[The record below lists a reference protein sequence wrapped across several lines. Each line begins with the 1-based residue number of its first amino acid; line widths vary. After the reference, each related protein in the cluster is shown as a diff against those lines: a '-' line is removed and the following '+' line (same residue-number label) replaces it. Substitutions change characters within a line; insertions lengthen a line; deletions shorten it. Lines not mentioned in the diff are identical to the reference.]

1 MHHYAVHDGC
11 TEVEVHHADVKLSG
25 SVVHTILSDVNI
37 LSDSVNR
44 GGISLKE
51 YNATGYKTLIQQGIR
66 FRGKCW
72 GTPSDRA
79 DRDTCR
85 VKPVLVPMTSHV
97 PLRNFERMYANQ
109 SRVTICTVY
118 HLAI

>member
-51 YNATGYKTLIQQGIR
+51 YNATGYKTLIQQG
-66 FRGKCW
+66 
-72 GTPSDRA
+72 SDSEASAGELLR
-79 DRDTCR
+79 TGQ
-85 VKPVLVPMTSHV
+85 TETHV
-97 PLRNFERMYANQ
+97 GSNLFWYQ
-109 SRVTICTVY
+109 
-118 HLAI
+118 